1 MCLGHFIMSGIL
13 ILELLLQFADVTRFL
28 GSQTRA
34 DLASKS
40 PNLLKHPQLAGKAA
54 PRAALRIQRP

>member
-1 MCLGHFIMSGIL
+1 MSGIL

-34 DLASKS
+34 DLASKT
-40 PNLLKHPQLAGKAA
+40 PRLLKHPQLAGEAA
-54 PRAALRIQRP
+54 PRQLRSEDPATVAYS